1 MDNSK
6 SAKPDMGDYRF
17 VAIGYFMF
25 AIVFVGFFGWA
36 FLAPLSS
43 AAPAPGMVV
52 VENERKVI
60 QHFEGGILETLHVRQ
75 GDQVL
80 KDQTLA
86 TLDTT
91 EAQANLDV
99 LFARLLSV
107 RSQIARLRAERSG
120 AAVVKWPSVDQ
131 VEDVTRYQEVIAE
144 QRALFS
150 KRKNSLEGEV
160 QILKRRVAQ
169 LDSRISGLTKTKS
182 TQEEL
187 LKSFE
192 IELESLNA
200 LLKEGYVDE
209 TRVRDLERRVVE
221 LQGRI
226 QQISVDMQAA
236 EIQIGETELQILQR
250 QAIFDADVQTQLAD
264 LQAQRVQLE
273 EQLRVAQD
281 RLTRS
286 VIRAPSE
293 GVVLSIE
300 VTTEGGVVPAR
311 QPFITIVPDNDAL
324 VIEARVNPMDRDRV
338 LAGQAAEIQF
348 SAFDMNSLPKI
359 YGEVLSISPD
369 ALSDRQ
375 TGLSYYNA
383 VLTLSQ
389 EELKKLAGK
398 DLVPGMPVNVLIQTG
413 ERTLWSYLTKPIASA
428 MSRAMIEQ

>member
-17 VAIGYFMF
+17 VVIGYFMF

-359 YGEVLSISPD
+359 FGEVLSISPD

>member
-17 VAIGYFMF
+17 VVIGYFMF